1 MSSCPARCGA
11 VSAVASRSPQVG
23 AGVVV
28 VVVVDEEELGE
39 AGGEPVLEGRDVAAV
54 LVGAVSGGPESQA
67 AVAAID
73 TAARPARARRAWRA
87 G

>member
-1 MSSCPARCGA
+1 
-11 VSAVASRSPQVG
+11 
-23 AGVVV
+23 
-28 VVVVDEEELGE
+28 VVVDEEELGE
-39 AGGEPVLEGRDVAAV
+39 AGGEPVVEGRDVAAV

>member
-39 AGGEPVLEGRDVAAV
+39 AGGEPVVEGRDVAAV
-54 LVGAVSGGPESQA
+54 LVGAVSGRPESQA